1 MTCLLCH
8 EIDLSQLTF
17 VELMLLKPKQNV
29 ICQTCKGSFEALSR
43 EMGCQT
49 CCKQIPQKQCQ
60 DCIYWGKKGIEVNHF
75 SLYRYNE
82 AMKKYF
88 SLFKFQGD
96 YLLKDVFSKEIKAAL
111 KKYKGYTIVPV
122 PLSHEGYQNRQFNQ
136 VIAFLQS
143 ANIPYKNILSKKD
156 GGKQSANNKEERLK
170 QVQQFTL
177 KNEAEL
183 GDNLLIVDDIYTTG
197 ATIAQIRKLLEEKGI
212 KNIKSF
218 SLAR

>member
-96 YLLKDVFSKEIKAAL
+96 YLLKDVFTKEIKAAL

-143 ANIPYKNILSKKD
+143 AN
-156 GGKQSANNKEERLK
+156 NKEERLK
-170 QVQQFTL
+170 QVQRFTL

>member
-1 MTCLLCH
+1 
-8 EIDLSQLTF
+8 
-17 VELMLLKPKQNV
+17 
-29 ICQTCKGSFEALSR
+29 
-43 EMGCQT
+43 
-49 CCKQIPQKQCQ
+49 
-60 DCIYWGKKGIEVNHF
+60 
-75 SLYRYNE
+75 
-82 AMKKYF
+82 
-88 SLFKFQGD
+88 
-96 YLLKDVFSKEIKAAL
+96 AAL
-111 KKYKGYTIVPV
+111 KRYKGYTIVPV

-183 GDNLLIVDDIYTTG
+183 RDNLLIVDDIYTTG

>member
-1 MTCLLCH
+1 
-8 EIDLSQLTF
+8 
-17 VELMLLKPKQNV
+17 
-29 ICQTCKGSFEALSR
+29 
-43 EMGCQT
+43 
-49 CCKQIPQKQCQ
+49 
-60 DCIYWGKKGIEVNHF
+60 
-75 SLYRYNE
+75 
-82 AMKKYF
+82 
-88 SLFKFQGD
+88 
-96 YLLKDVFSKEIKAAL
+96 
-111 KKYKGYTIVPV
+111 
-122 PLSHEGYQNRQFNQ
+122 YQNRQFNQ

-183 GDNLLIVDDIYTTG
+183 RDNLLIVDDIYTTG

>member
-96 YLLKDVFSKEIKAAL
+96 YLLKDVFTKEIKAAL

-136 VIAFLQS
+136 VIAFL
-143 ANIPYKNILSKKD
+143 
-156 GGKQSANNKEERLK
+156 QSANNKEERLK